1 MVKQMYKTLKEIA
14 DELNISKQKV
24 YRYVK
29 DNHIIEAVQN
39 GQAKQYDEAVQEQIK
54 QHFSKNEPHQK
65 PHREAHQNRINDAVY
80 EALIKQLEIKDA
92 QIEKLQTLLDQE
104 QQLNALNQQKL
115 QLLENKETVKKHWWN
130 KKKEI

>member
-1 MVKQMYKTLKEIA
+1 MYKTLKEIA

-39 GQAKQYDEAVQEQIK
+39 GQVKQYDEAVQEQIK